1 MMLFPRYKIQCGWA
15 SQDSSLPALKYYR
28 CNRYMLYWLSNENV
42 SFAMSLSLTQNKRL
56 TSTIK
61 INSLHLHEKY
71 VWRKCAGYV
80 LGWKAT
86 AGTAVATVVAELQMT
101 AILKI
106 FQSNSWLRCCFM
118 VCFIQWYY
126 CKCFIIVLW
135 CRR

>member
-1 MMLFPRYKIQCGWA
+1 MA
-15 SQDSSLPALKYYR
+15 SLIETLRFLNKWKYYR

-42 SFAMSLSLTQNKRL
+42 SFAMSLSVTQNKRL
-56 TSTIK
+56 TSDWQNQQLTFAWDVFI
-61 INSLHLHEKY
+61 S
-71 VWRKCAGYV
+71 RKCAGYV

-135 CRR
+135 CNNGS